1 MLDLED
7 TFATLHAVACER
19 LGDDFYCN
27 IALGDAEEFPAAR
40 NMAYTTRDKRGDILV
55 VVAPK
60 LVVCGDVCRIEGVL
74 RHEFGHAA
82 LWHLDRPKHS
92 ERDADAVA
100 AWRQACPEW
109 RIQAIDCSA
118 LLLQHGSL
126 HCATMQ
132 IPAAVFQ

>member
-40 NMAYTTRDKRGDILV
+40 NMAYTTRDQRGDILV

-60 LVVCGDVCRIEGVL
+60 LVVCGDVDRIEGVL

-100 AWRQACPEW
+100 EDLFGAPIYYDREDVQTLAKGTRP
-109 RIQAIDCSA
+109 RPSH
-118 LLLQHGSL
+118 L
-126 HCATMQ
+126 
-132 IPAAVFQ
+132 PR

>member
-100 AWRQACPEW
+100 E
-109 RIQAIDCSA
+109 D
-118 LLLQHGSL
+118 LFGSPIFYDDEDVQTTAGGTRPRPSHL
-126 HCATMQ
+126 
-132 IPAAVFQ
+132 PR